1 VKIKYNFINLQ
12 MSILDLN
19 NNESSIEIDNYS
31 NIKYDDITYDIEDLN
46 KSLNEIRLISSIL
59 FCLFL
64 ILIILLLYLTLI
76 KFF

>member
-1 VKIKYNFINLQ
+1 MKIKYNFINLQ